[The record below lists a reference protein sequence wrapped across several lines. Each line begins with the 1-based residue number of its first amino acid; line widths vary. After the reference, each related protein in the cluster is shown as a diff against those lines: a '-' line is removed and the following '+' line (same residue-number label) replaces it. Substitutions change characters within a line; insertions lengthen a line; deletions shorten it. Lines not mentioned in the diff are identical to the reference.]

1 MLSPRPSEATSWHTS
16 GEEQAEFAREIG
28 SRLRGSVS
36 EPGAASSAA
45 VGASSA
51 ELPLGWEPIHD
62 GGGTY
67 YHHAASGLSQWEP
80 PTEAPRELTSLSIA
94 EVGLLLESLGMAG
107 LRSSFAE
114 NFVDGSSLS
123 QVDGADLEKLGVAV
137 GAVRRGLLARVDKLK
152 ALGVPPGAMREA
164 SAEQPPSAAEV
175 AALPLEPLLAAL
187 RRWGVEPAVAGA
199 CCEAVAAR
207 CADDEAQR
215 EAACE
220 AGAVEAIVA
229 MLTAHAADLA
239 VQRAGCRALVGV
251 CQGADAAT
259 GARGGAGEAAALAR
273 RQLCADCGGLE
284 RAVLALQ
291 ARRRRRRRR
300 PRAAPA
306 SSLAGL

>member
-36 EPGAASSAA
+36 EPGAASSA
-45 VGASSA
+45 
-51 ELPLGWEPIHD
+51 ELPPGWEPIHD
-62 GGGTY
+62 GGGGTY

-152 ALGVPPGAMREA
+152 ALGVPPRAMREA

-207 CADDEAQR
+207 CADP
-215 EAACE
+215 
-220 AGAVEAIVA
+220 VSVA
-229 MLTAHAADLA
+229 
-239 VQRAGCRALVGV
+239 
-251 CQGADAAT
+251 
-259 GARGGAGEAAALAR
+259 
-273 RQLCADCGGLE
+273 
-284 RAVLALQ
+284 
-291 ARRRRRRRR
+291 
-300 PRAAPA
+300 PR
-306 SSLAGL
+306 